1 MTKASSDDTADMRDF
16 GLAIF
21 VIVLVIAA
29 VGVVVAALWHRDPD
43 SALVLATHHDCLRSF
58 DADQCEAIV
67 HAALAIHARTAPG
80 FVEQNTCELSFG
92 AGACRQVTQGTG
104 MGRAFAPDIA
114 VILASRDGDNDED
127 SLLPLYFGPK
137 REAGLRVEGRR
148 IYYHG
153 LAVGVLSEV
162 KFGGAEIS
170 RVVDLAGKPMTSAVV
185 KKLRQR

>member
-1 MTKASSDDTADMRDF
+1 MTKESSDDTADLRDY

-21 VIVLVIAA
+21 LIVLGVAA
-29 VGVVVAALWHRDPD
+29 VVLVVAALWHREPD
-43 SALVLATHHDCLRSF
+43 TALVLATHHDCLRSF

-67 HAALAIHARTAPG
+67 QAALAIHARTAPG
-80 FVEQNTCELSFG
+80 FMAQNTCELSFG
-92 AGACRQVTQGTG
+92 MGACRQVTQGTG
-104 MGRAFAPDIA
+104 MGAVFTPDIA

-127 SLLPLYFGPK
+127 SLLPLYFGPN
-137 REAGLRVEGRR
+137 RDAGSRVDGRR

-170 RVVDLAGKPMTSAVV
+170 RVVDLSGKPMTSAVV
-185 KKLRQR
+185 KGLRQR